1 MIKTGDT
8 KEVFAVYTNSDLTEG
23 RGSQYIEF
31 FCECEATA
39 IRKAHGNYIQG
50 LNSPIKKITVEFDLE
65 KGGWIGPVRILKP
78 SPDDIEK
85 QKKIDYENELK
96 RKYLEV
102 VNKAKEAGLSDV
114 DVKILQDG
122 MKL

>member
-1 MIKTGDT
+1 MLKSGDT

-31 FCECEATA
+31 LCECEATA
-39 IRKAHGNYIQG
+39 IRKAHRNYIQG

-65 KGGWIGPVRILKP
+65 KGGWIGPINIIKP

-85 QKKIDYENELK
+85 QKKIDYINELK
-96 RKYLEV
+96 RKYMEV
-102 VNKAKEAGLSDV
+102 VEKAKDAGLSEE